1 MKWRRRQGL
10 AHQTI
15 EGETL
20 IVVPKERLYH
30 ALNEVGSHLW
40 AALEREQTIDALVE
54 GLCEEFEVE
63 GDAARKDVEEFLSK
77 MKSLSL
83 VESWS

>member
-40 AALEREQTIDALVE
+40 AELEREQTVDALVE
-54 GLCEEFEVE
+54 GVCEAFDVDS
-63 GDAARKDVEEFLSK
+63 GAARKDVEEFLSK

-83 VESWS
+83 VDSWS